1 MPREIVRFFLGGLL
15 AAFVVLSS
23 STSFAQSEGDAE
35 GRARA
40 RSEFD
45 RGVELYRLEQWQPA
59 LTAFQE
65 AYRLRPH
72 PTVRVN
78 MANCYDRLGRPMEA
92 IFHFERYLSEMG
104 RTAPAPQRREVEA
117 SLTRLRRNV
126 GELVLQISP
135 DGAVVRIDDAEER
148 RAPILEPV
156 RLVAGSHSVA
166 IRLDGYEATTRTVTV
181 EGGASA
187 TVTVILER
195 ARPRVAAAEP
205 PTTTAA
211 PSASAASGAST
222 TAPPTEGPTQQG
234 AGLRTELPRPDPRR
248 RRTDDTDLANAD
260 VTSQVRGQ
268 SEERAPDEALS
279 TAGFAN
285 DNDSSNST
293 ALWLAGG
300 ATVAMLGGAIATG
313 VLALAA
319 DSDFDD
325 AVLRSNDGSLSA
337 DARNRAIDDGNAA
350 ADRAGTLALVTDIL
364 TVGAVLGAVTTVVL
378 FFTSGSPED
387 EAPPTAAL
395 RASPWIA
402 SDRAGLVVEGA
413 F

>member
-1 MPREIVRFFLGGLL
+1 MRREIVRFFLGGLV
-15 AAFVVLSS
+15 AVFVVLSS
-23 STSFAQSEGDAE
+23 SLALAQSDGE

-40 RSEFD
+40 RAEFD

-65 AYRLRPH
+65 AYRLSPH

-78 MANCYDRLGRPMEA
+78 MANCYERLSRPMEA

-104 RTAPAPQRREVEA
+104 RNAPAPQRREVEA

-126 GELVLQISP
+126 GELVLQVSP
-135 DGAVVRIDDAEER
+135 DGASVRIDDAEER

-156 RLVAGSHSVA
+156 RLVAGPHTIA
-166 IRLDGYEATTRTVTV
+166 IRLDGYEATTRAVTV

-187 TVTVILER
+187 TVAVSLER
-195 ARPRVAAAEP
+195 ARPQVAATTPAP
-205 PTTTAA
+205 ATTRAPTT
-211 PSASAASGAST
+211 SASS
-222 TAPPTEGPTQQG
+222 TAPANALPNEESTPSSE
-234 AGLRTELPRPDPRR
+234 GLRTELPRPDPRQ

-260 VTSQVRGQ
+260 FTSQVRAQ
-268 SEERAPDEALS
+268 NDEPARNEAL
-279 TAGFAN
+279 TASDTSADDGS
-285 DNDSSNST
+285 SSNST
-293 ALWLAGG
+293 AIWVAGG

-313 VLALAA
+313 VLALSA

-337 DARNRAIDDGNAA
+337 EVRNQAVTDGNAA
-350 ADRAGTLALVTDIL
+350 ADRASTLALVSDIL
-364 TVGAVLGAVTTVVL
+364 SVGAVLGAVTTVVL
-378 FFTSGSPED
+378 FFTSKSPSD
-387 EAPPTAAL
+387 ETEPATAL
-395 RASPWIA
+395 RASPWLA
-402 SDRAGLVVEGA
+402 SDRAGLMLEGA